1 MKKAKWAGQGAGV
14 IFATSLLLTG
24 CDSKDPAQ
32 AAEISALKS
41 EVEQL
46 KKENNDLK
54 LEQAGSAGHLKE
66 LAATRTRALD
76 AEKALSDLR
85 EQVLADKEAQLAELR
100 NRPTEPPASSFG
112 TRIDGTTPESPL
124 AGDPSETAQNDA
136 PTPSDDDTAKKD
148 EDDESTAKRSG
159 DDVPDV
165 GSDSRVKSTT
175 DKDKDK
181 DDEKT
186 AKRKPAIPLPPAVAA
201 KADEVAKTVMPVV
214 VLIEGDNGVGSGF
227 FVRQGDKT
235 YLYTAAHV
243 LSGNNKLTVKTH
255 DGKKFTKFG
264 AFEVANGYDLVRI
277 QMEEEIA
284 EAATL
289 SDSSAIA
296 MNRHVFAVGNS
307 GGGGVLTV
315 LKGSVTGLGP
325 SEFELDAEII
335 QGNSGGPV
343 FDIETGKVMGVVTHA
358 IAARQDIWAAE
369 TRFADVRRFAG
380 RLDGEIRWHPM
391 PITTFLNERRQI
403 DELDRSTRLLY
414 AISMLRPTT
423 YGLRMD
429 TTVKSGVTAS
439 QIFYE
444 NQDLP
449 AVRDLMQMNNQL
461 AARGINL
468 SERDLIKKYTSF
480 YQQILS
486 TAQRQSKAFNPT
498 GYSPYHRP
506 EGDLS
511 VKWRAEAE
519 KAVANQIERMR

>member
-1 MKKAKWAGQGAGV
+1 MKKAKWAGQGAGA
-14 IFATSLLLTG
+14 IFAISLLLTG

-32 AAEISALKS
+32 AAEISALKA
-41 EVEQL
+41 EVEEL
-46 KKENNDLK
+46 KKENNDLRLDK
-54 LEQAGSAGHLKE
+54 AGSAGHLKE
-66 LAATRTRALD
+66 LADTRTRALD

-85 EQVLADKEAQLAELR
+85 HQILTEKEAQIAELR
-100 NRPTEPPASSFG
+100 NRPATPVEPPVVAVVPETPPSNVGSGFG
-112 TRIDGTTPESPL
+112 DG
-124 AGDPSETAQNDA
+124 AA
-136 PTPSDDDTAKKD
+136 
-148 EDDESTAKRSG
+148 EDDL
-159 DDVPDV
+159 PDV
-165 GSDSRVKSTT
+165 GSAARSKPTN
-175 DKDKDK
+175 DKDK
-181 DDEKT
+181 DDEKEEKT
-186 AKRKPAIPLPPAVAA
+186 AKRKTPAIPIPPAIAA

-227 FVRQGDKT
+227 FVRDGEKT

-264 AFEVANGYDLVRI
+264 AFEVAHGYDLVRI
-277 QMEEEIA
+277 QMAEEIA
-284 EAATL
+284 NAATL
-289 SDSSAIA
+289 CDSTAIA

-343 FDIETGKVMGVVTHA
+343 FDIESGKVMGVVTHA
-358 IAARQDIWAAE
+358 IAAREDIWAAE

-391 PITTFLNERRQI
+391 PITTFLTERRQI

-461 AARGINL
+461 ASRGVNL

-480 YQQILS
+480 YQAILS

-498 GYSPYHRP
+498 GYSPYHRA

-519 KAVANQIERMR
+519 KAVAAQIERMR